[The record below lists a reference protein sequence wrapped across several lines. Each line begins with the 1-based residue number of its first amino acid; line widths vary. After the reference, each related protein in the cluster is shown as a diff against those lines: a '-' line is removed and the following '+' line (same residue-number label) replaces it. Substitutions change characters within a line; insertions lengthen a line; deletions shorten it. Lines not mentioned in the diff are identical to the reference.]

1 MGTRQVVAITVQIH
15 KFCGEINTVSLA
27 NDVKAS
33 VELFSGLD
41 CSFGDE
47 RFEKET
53 ILLRLVRVNS
63 AWVMVVFKNGTSNGG
78 EIDCR

>member
-1 MGTRQVVAITVQIH
+1 MGTQQVVAITVQIH
-15 KFCGEINTVSLA
+15 EFCSEINAVSLA
-27 NDVKAS
+27 NDVKAG

-53 ILLRLVRVNS
+53 VLLRSVRGDS
-63 AWVMVVFKNGTSNGG
+63 TWVMVVFKNGTSNGG
-78 EIDCR
+78 EIDS

>member
-1 MGTRQVVAITVQIH
+1 M
-15 KFCGEINTVSLA
+15 
-27 NDVKAS
+27 
-33 VELFSGLD
+33 ELFSGLD